1 MHENKENVFSKIL
14 VAVDGSEASVEA
26 AKYATQ
32 IANKYKSDLVVL
44 YVILS
49 DITIFG
55 PDAPSH
61 INVLK
66 QQGQDILDR
75 VKEVS
80 IDSALHNDQTRVR
93 LELIGSPSAVS
104 GIVGFA
110 EKEMVELIVIGTR
123 GRSGFKKLL
132 LGSVASGVVNYSH
145 CPVLIVK

>member
-1 MHENKENVFSKIL
+1 MHENKENIFSKIL
-14 VAVDGSEASVEA
+14 VAVDGSEPSIEA
-26 AKYATQ
+26 AKYAAQ

-55 PDAPSH
+55 PETPTH
-61 INVLK
+61 VNVLK
-66 QQGQDILDR
+66 QQGQDILDK
-75 VKEVS
+75 VKEDS
-80 IDSALHNDQTRVR
+80 IDSILHDDGTRIR

>member
-1 MHENKENVFSKIL
+1 MHENKVNSISKIL
-14 VAVDGSEASVEA
+14 VAVDGSEASIEA

-32 IANKYKSDLVVL
+32 ISNKYESDLIVL
-44 YVILS
+44 NIILS
-49 DITIFG
+49 DISILG
-55 PDAPSH
+55 PETPTH

-66 QQGQDILDR
+66 QQGQDILDK

-80 IDSALHNDQTRVR
+80 IDSALHNNGTRVR
-93 LELIGSPSAVS
+93 LELIGSPYAVG